1 MPFTTPLLS
10 DIRAELLR
18 DLQNQQPDAD
28 VAVDS
33 DNYVRATV
41 VASAIEGLYQHQQWI
56 VRQIFPDTS
65 DAEQLDRHAQLHGIT
80 RKAAAAATGSITF
93 TGTPGSA
100 IGAGI
105 EAKTV
110 DGLAFVTTAS
120 GSVGG
125 GGTVSLAA
133 RAVLPG
139 AAGNVAAS
147 TALTLTS
154 PPAGVASAA
163 TVVSMTGGV
172 DTEADTDL
180 LARLLDVLR
189 NPPAGGNA
197 YDYRRWA
204 LEVAGV
210 ESAFVYPLRR
220 GIGKVDVVVVAAGD
234 GLPSVQLLAD
244 VQAYID
250 SRRPVGCK
258 DFLALAPTELVVPV
272 TAQVS
277 LAAGA
282 TLVGVTA
289 LIEDAL
295 AEYFNGLNPGE
306 TAVKSQIE
314 ALISDLS
321 GVADRVVTLPG
332 ANVVPTVNTSL
343 VEWCRLGAV
352 TVSLLP

>member
-1 MPFTTPLLS
+1 MPFTTPLLP

-18 DLQNQQPDAD
+18 DLQNLQPDAD
-28 VAVDS
+28 VTVDS
-33 DNYVRATV
+33 DNYIRATTL
-41 VASAIEGLYQHQQWI
+41 ASAIEGLYQHQQWM
-56 VRQIFPDTS
+56 VKQIFPDTAE
-65 DAEQLDRHAQLHGIT
+65 AEQLDRHASLHGIT
-80 RKAAAAATGSITF
+80 RKAASAATGSITF
-93 TGTPGSA
+93 SGTPGSA
-100 IGAGI
+100 IAAGVD
-105 EAKTV
+105 AKTAE
-110 DGLAFVTTAS
+110 GLAFVTTAS
-120 GSVGG
+120 GAIGG

-133 RAVLPG
+133 QAVLPG

-220 GIGKVDVVVVAAGD
+220 GIGTVDVVVVAAGSA
-234 GLPSVQLLAD
+234 LPSAQLIDD

-250 SRRPVGCK
+250 DRRPVACK
-258 DFLALAPTELVVPV
+258 NFIALAPAELLVPV

-282 TLVGVTA
+282 TLVEVTA
-289 LIEDAL
+289 LIEAAL
-295 AEYFNGLNPGE
+295 ADYFNGINPGE
-306 TAVKSQIE
+306 TAVKSRIE

-321 GVADRVVTLPG
+321 GVADRVVSLPV
-332 ANVVPTVNTSL
+332 ANVVPLVNTSV

-352 TVSLLP
+352 TVSLLS

>member
-1 MPFTTPLLS
+1 MPFTTPLLT

-18 DLQNQQPDAD
+18 DLQNMQPDAD
-28 VAVDS
+28 VTVDS
-33 DNYVRATV
+33 DNYVRATAL
-41 VASAIEGLYQHQQWI
+41 ASAIEGLYQHQQWM
-56 VRQIFPDTS
+56 VKQIFPDT
-65 DAEQLDRHAQLHGIT
+65 AETEQLDRHAGLHGIT

-100 IGAGI
+100 IGAGV

-110 DGLAFVTTAS
+110 DGLAFVTTAG
-120 GSVGG
+120 GSIGG

-133 RAVLPG
+133 QASLPG
-139 AAGNVAAS
+139 AAGNVAAA

-163 TVVSMTGGV
+163 TVVAMTGGA

-220 GIGKVDVVVVAAGD
+220 GIGTVDVVVVAAGSA
-234 GLPSVQLLAD
+234 LPSAQLVED
-244 VQAYID
+244 VQTHID
-250 SRRPVGCK
+250 DRRPVACK
-258 DFLALAPTELVVPV
+258 SALALAPTELAVPV
-272 TAQVS
+272 TVQVS

-282 TLVGVTA
+282 TLLSVTA
-289 LIEDAL
+289 LIEAAL
-295 AEYFNGLNPGE
+295 ADYFNGLNPGE
-306 TAVKSQIE
+306 TAVKSRIE
-314 ALISDLS
+314 ALVSDLS
-321 GVADRVVTLPG
+321 GVADRAVSLPA
-332 ANVVPTVNTSL
+332 ANVAPTVNTSV
-343 VEWCRLGAV
+343 VEWCRLGTV
-352 TVSLLP
+352 TVGLLS